1 MPHCSIP
8 LALLRTE
15 CPFDEPLQVRFRT
28 TPINVFRKD
37 RCMHG
42 SPVTS
47 ASANDL
53 ESIARKGG
61 KLRRMA
67 VRIPTYMADIRESPA
82 WLPMFLLA
90 RTMPA
95 RRAHWLTAR
104 RSNGAIDNLPTLF
117 EGVDAESAT
126 EALRRDGIFPGLML
140 PEATTSEIARFA
152 IETPCFGNFDRKIEF
167 RAPDHG
173 AVERQLGRTIL
184 SGHHFERALDC
195 HAVRAVQRDP
205 LLSEIA
211 RCYLGA
217 QAQLITTRIWWSFP
231 TKASEA
237 DRSLASLDKYHFDLD
252 DWRMLKFFFYLVD
265 VDSAT
270 GPHVYVRGSHN
281 KRRIKHQLTLL
292 VGHPADEI
300 LDFYGKDSA
309 LTLTGAAGFG
319 FVEDPFGFHM
329 GTLAKDNPRLMME
342 VGFGVSKP
350 SRRRFHGEPV
360 LR

>member
-1 MPHCSIP
+1 MHSSS
-8 LALLRTE
+8 
-15 CPFDEPLQVRFRT
+15 V
-28 TPINVFRKD
+28 TPAK
-37 RCMHG
+37 
-42 SPVTS
+42 
-47 ASANDL
+47 DL
-53 ESIARKGG
+53 ETIARKGG

-67 VRIPTYMADIRESPA
+67 VRIPTYMADIRENPA

-90 RTMPA
+90 RTIPG

-104 RSNGAIDNLPTLF
+104 ASNGSIEGLPSMFADIDAKTA
-117 EGVDAESAT
+117 VDA
-126 EALRRDGIFPGLML
+126 LKRDGIFPDLHL
-140 PEATTSEIARFA
+140 PDAITREISAFA
-152 IETPCFGNFDRKIEF
+152 HDTPCFGNFDRKVEF
-167 RAPDHG
+167 AAADHRATEDRLDRP
-173 AVERQLGRTIL
+173 IL

-195 HAVRAVQRDP
+195 PAVMAVQRDP

-211 RCYLGA
+211 RRYLGA
-217 QAQLITTRIWWSFP
+217 QAQLITTRTWWSFP

-265 VDSAT
+265 VDAGT

-281 KRRIKHQLTLL
+281 KRRMKHQLTLL
-292 VGHPADEI
+292 VGHPAAEI
-300 LDFYGKDSA
+300 VDYYGKDSPI
-309 LTLTGAAGFG
+309 TLMGKAGSG

-329 GTLAKDNPRLMME
+329 GTVATEKPRLMME